1 MQRLVTGVSDCNFM
15 DEVIK
20 ICSRMLQERSKL
32 LKRNPIKNRAI
43 SGFTGQ
49 NRLRVDPLSL

>member
-1 MQRLVTGVSDCNFM
+1 MHRLVTGVSDYNFM
-15 DEVIK
+15 DEAIK
-20 ICSRMLQERSKL
+20 ICSRMLPERSKL
-32 LKRNPIKNRAI
+32 LKRNPIENRAI